1 MDNARTQRYRD
12 AVSAARSHRLKEA
25 FELYVSLFFPSC
37 HRTKEFTAFYRY
49 QMATYLTEKKNYLLS
64 LCEGDMVSSLIG
76 MVYDE
81 TVDAIEHS
89 DIPVSDSGRMNILE
103 SVEIVFPV
111 MDKKSSV
118 SK

>member
-1 MDNARTQRYRD
+1 MDNARIKRYRD

-37 HRTKEFTAFYRY
+37 HKTKEFTAFYRY

-81 TVDAIEHS
+81 TVEQIENS
-89 DIPVSDSGRMNILE
+89 DIPVSDSGRINILE
-103 SVEIVFPV
+103 SVEIAFPV
-111 MDKKSSV
+111 SRKSKAV